1 MLFYVQTLANI
12 HSDWSQII
20 MTPKIVVIS
29 LATALERRGKIS
41 QQLRSLD
48 LEFVFFDA
56 VNGSEGHELFRRY
69 NSQKRLR
76 EEPDDMSPGQLGCY
90 ASHYL
95 VWEQCVESGCPLI
108 VLEDDALL
116 FAQHFATFV
125 REAEHLPE
133 QLECVRL
140 FTPLRKKNK
149 PLKRVFEVSGLEVFK
164 YQKGHKSTTG
174 YYLTPAGAEKLL
186 EHALEWTQPVDLE
199 MDEFWK
205 HGVENYGVHPPCLTN
220 DQGFDSMIGYGGEK
234 PNRTLGVTLY
244 RKTKHMNDAL
254 ARLIHNLKFRF
265 R

>member
-1 MLFYVQTLANI
+1 MAPN
-12 HSDWSQII
+12 
-20 MTPKIVVIS
+20 IVVIS
-29 LATALERRGKIS
+29 LATALERREKIS

-56 VNGSEGHELFRRY
+56 VNGSKGHKLFQHY

-95 VWEQCVESGCPLI
+95 VWEQCVQSGYPLI

-116 FAQHFATFV
+116 FAERFAAFAN
-125 REAEHLPE
+125 EAELLPAR
-133 QLECVRL
+133 LECIRL
-140 FTPLRKKNK
+140 FAPLREKNK
-149 PLKRVFEVSGLEVFK
+149 PLRRVFEANGLEVFK

-186 EHALEWTQPVDLE
+186 AHGMEWTQPVDLE

-205 HGVENYGVHPPCLTN
+205 HGVENYGVLPPCLTN
-220 DQGFDSMIGYGGEK
+220 DQGFDSMIGYAGQK
-234 PNRTLGVTLY
+234 PDRKLSVTLY
-244 RKTKHMNDAL
+244 RKVKHLNEAL
-254 ARLIHNLKFRF
+254 ARLTHNLKFRL